1 MATLRRLLL
10 ATLALF
16 ALALTAAAHP
26 HVFVSVNG
34 ELVFDAE
41 GRITAV
47 GNVWQFDDAFSAF
60 ATEGLDADGDGKLGD
75 AELQPLAK
83 INVES
88 LVEFG
93 FFTFLTVDGK
103 QQGFVLPTEYWL
115 EHDGTR
121 LTLFF
126 TLPLDLPVAPG
137 KETTL
142 EIFDPEY
149 FVAFEFPGE
158 QPIRLSGAP
167 AGCSATY
174 HPPQGVDDQTME
186 LLNALPSDQRELPPE
201 LQAAADNL
209 ADVFT
214 VDCPTVEVAAV
225 EPAPETPRPSGKSP
239 FGIATPDGGSGMN
252 VGGPFGP
259 AFAWIAARQAEF
271 YKSLTD
277 TLGDIKEN
285 SAAVWLL
292 LGVAFLYGIFHAA
305 GPGHGKAVI
314 TAYVLASGDSV
325 KRGVA
330 ISFAAAFVQAI
341 SAIVIVGV
349 ATLII
354 GATAQQMTGVTN
366 WVEIASYAAIV
377 LLGLWLLWSKT
388 FGGGHHHH
396 HHHHHLPAKGGAGHD
411 GHDNGHH
418 DRVHGHGHAHD
429 HAGHRQQHEHHRQDH
444 HDHGHA
450 DVLEAERPVPLDL
463 DEAAARA
470 AAPAALTMPAPA
482 AATNA
487 MPRSGNWLMRAWS
500 AILAVGIRPCSGAI
514 IILVFALSQG
524 LILAGVAATF
534 VMALGT
540 GLTVAV
546 LATIAVSA
554 KGLAMRFADA
564 ESGRGATV
572 LRVVEIGGALAV
584 LLFGVLLL
592 GGALYPMM

>member
-1 MATLRRLLL
+1 VP
-10 ATLALF
+10 
-16 ALALTAAAHP
+16 AAAHP
-26 HVFVSVNG
+26 HVFVTANG
-34 ELVFDAE
+34 ELLFDAE
-41 GRITAV
+41 GRIRAI

-60 ATEGLDADGDGKLGD
+60 AIEGLDANQNGKYDD

-88 LVEFG
+88 LLDFG
-93 FFTFLTVDGK
+93 FFTHLAIDGK
-103 QQGFVLPTEYWL
+103 EQAFVLPTEYWL
-115 EHDGTR
+115 EYDGSR

-126 TLPLDLPVAPG
+126 TLPLDLPIAPG

-158 QPIRLSGAP
+158 HPLSLSGAP
-167 AGCSATY
+167 DGCTATY
-174 HPPQGVDDQTME
+174 HPPQGLDDQTMAI
-186 LLNALPSDQRELPPE
+186 LNSLPMDQRQLPPD
-201 LQAAADNL
+201 LQAAADKL
-209 ADVFT
+209 ADAYSI
-214 VDCPTVEVAAV
+214 DCPAVEVAAAAS
-225 EPAPETPRPSGKSP
+225 PPPEASRPTAKSP
-239 FGIATPDGGSGMN
+239 FGIATPDGGSGMT

-271 YKSLTD
+271 YKGLTD

-285 SAAVWLL
+285 GSAVWLL
-292 LGVAFLYGIFHAA
+292 LAIAFLYGVFHAA

-314 TAYVLASGDSV
+314 TSYVLASGDTV
-325 KRGVA
+325 KRGIA
-330 ISFAAAFVQAI
+330 ISFAAAFVQAL

-349 ATLII
+349 ATLIV
-354 GATAQQMTGVTN
+354 GATAQQMTGVTD
-366 WVEIASYAAIV
+366 WLEIASYAAIV
-377 LLGLWLLWSKT
+377 LLGLWLVWLKT

-396 HHHHHLPAKGGAGHD
+396 HHHHFPMPAGAGAGG
-411 GHDNGHH
+411 GHDHH
-418 DRVHGHGHAHD
+418 DHDHHGHGHT
-429 HAGHRQQHEHHRQDH
+429 G

-450 DVLEAERPVPLDL
+450 HQPRHGHAHGRHHHGEADVLEAPPTVPQDL
-463 DEAAARA
+463 DALSARRAATAAAVVPPATA
-470 AAPAALTMPAPA
+470 ASAPPP
-482 AATNA
+482 
-487 MPRSGNWLMRAWS
+487 SGNWLTRAWS

-524 LILAGVAATF
+524 LLLAGIAATF

-540 GLTVAV
+540 GLTVAI

-572 LRVVEIGGALAV
+572 LRIVEIGGAFAV
-584 LLFGVLLL
+584 LIFGVLLL